1 MDYKEFALKVK
12 TKYPQYSDMDDLT
25 LAQKMVQKYPNEYSD
40 VSFDSQEPTP
50 TKPKQQAPFAQRFVE
65 NVGSPFSQVFGSNPM
80 TATLG
85 KVLDVPMQQAQNLF
99 QASGKV
105 GTSLAENKPMGAVEG
120 LTRAGASLASAPFLP
135 ITTAISVGSQA
146 LPEPVQQGMSA
157 ISNPFKSILGENDLT
172 ATADNLLQ
180 GATSGLAIKKGLT
193 SPTKFKEGRMK
204 VAEENVLRSA
214 PPKGEVNYNIQ
225 EDLKTFAP
233 FLKEEAKRGFEK
245 GGQVNRQ
252 TELKINKSL
261 QKFYETRM
269 KPQLDRA
276 ISEGAEVDMT
286 DAVKQMQSS
295 VGKSDNIFDQAKS
308 KAIEGF
314 VEKTPKKMS
323 ISEADALLKD
333 LNAKTKRFEEMSSVD
348 LFKKMSEDPKIEAM
362 MDFKNGLRDAIVQS
376 LESVGEQGTVKL
388 RQTYGSG
395 ARLRK
400 LVRDNVLPAENE
412 ARQQTLRVGGRGG
425 LFGLIEDNIARVVG
439 NTKEGQMKRGVKRI
453 GRYADTP
460 PTPQV
465 PTPELLNILY
475 RNRYGAE

>member
-1 MDYKEFALKVK
+1 MNDFLQYVREKN
-12 TKYPQYSDMDDLT
+12 PQFKSVSDDELSAYIAEKKPEY
-25 LAQKMVQKYPNEYSD
+25 AQYLSV
-40 VSFDSQEPTP
+40 EPTP
-50 TKPKQQAPFAQRFVE
+50 TKAKQQAPFVERFVE
-65 NVGSPFSQVFGSNPM
+65 NVGSPFSQVFGGNPM

-120 LTRAGASLASAPFLP
+120 ITRAGASLASAPFLP
-135 ITTAISVGSQA
+135 ITTAIGVGAQA
-146 LPEPVQQGMSA
+146 LPENVQQGMSA
-157 ISNPFKSILGENDLT
+157 LSNPFKSVLGENDMT

-214 PPKGEVNYNIQ
+214 PPKGEVNYNIH

-261 QKFYETRM
+261 QNFYETRM
-269 KPQLDRA
+269 KPQLERA
-276 ISEGAEVDMT
+276 IAEGAEVNMS
-286 DAVKQMQSS
+286 DAIDQMRSS
-295 VGKSDNIFDQAKS
+295 VGKSDNIFDQTKA

-314 VEKTPKKMS
+314 ASKTPEKMS
-323 ISEADALLKD
+323 IADADALLKD

-376 LESVGEQGTVKL
+376 LESVGEQGTVQL

-400 LVRDNVLPAENE
+400 LVRENVLPAENE
-412 ARQQTLRVGGRGG
+412 GRQPAIRVGGRAGV
-425 LFGLIEDNIARVVG
+425 FGVLEDVIAKKIG
-439 NTKEGQMKRGVKRI
+439 HTKEGQMKRGIKRI
-453 GRYADTP
+453 GRYADNP
-460 PTPQV
+460 PSPQI
-465 PTPELLNILY
+465 PNAELLNILY
-475 RNRYGAE
+475 RNKYGAE